1 MALIFEWIKRIIRI
15 GIWEFIHKL
24 GLKAILSIAGAVVG
38 LVLLVVLLVGA
49 VLVLIF

>member
-1 MALIFEWIKRIIRI
+1 MAVIFEWIKRIVRI

-24 GLKAILSIAGAVVG
+24 GLKAILSILGAVVG
-38 LVLLVVLLVGA
+38 LVVLVVLLVVG